1 MRIVLE
7 LKNEPT
13 KDDVLVYNGNEW
25 ECVSKARLLRQVTI
39 NAEAI
44 ETLKAVY
51 ENDIRE
57 LKEQINKKLKEYHD
71 VLQLLVRE

>member
-25 ECVSKARLLRQVTI
+25 ECVSKTRLLRQVTI
-39 NAEAI
+39 NADSI